1 MMYGYSVQY
10 YCHCQHHHYWSLVA
24 VLRGYFHLS
33 TVCHYSGTAAAG
45 IDYVLPL
52 LHCSAGHRD
61 ILIDEDY
68 FCRIYKHSCHYSSVL
83 SHNFVNIWYI
93 YVLISNIY
101 ASLEWNSFPCSLDRI
116 EHYTPAYYIN
126 NRFLVCCQIYFYH
139 LCLDNLLLLCCC

>member
-10 YCHCQHHHYWSLVA
+10 YCHCRHHHYWPLVA
-24 VLRGYFHLS
+24 VLWGYFHYS

-45 IDYVLPL
+45 IDYVHPL

-68 FCRIYKHSCHYSSVL
+68 FCRIYKHFCHYSSVL

-101 ASLEWNSFPCSLDRI
+101 ASLE
-116 EHYTPAYYIN
+116 
-126 NRFLVCCQIYFYH
+126 
-139 LCLDNLLLLCCC
+139 